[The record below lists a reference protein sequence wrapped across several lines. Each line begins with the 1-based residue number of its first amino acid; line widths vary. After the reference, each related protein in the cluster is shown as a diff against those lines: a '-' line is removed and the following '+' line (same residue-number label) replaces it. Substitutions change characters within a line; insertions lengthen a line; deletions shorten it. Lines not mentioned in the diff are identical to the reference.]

1 MRRPSSGHV
10 LIVGYSEVGQRSVA
24 AQGTVVVEYDV
35 PLERRGSR
43 IRIERRLYLSSPRV
57 SIDAVLERDGRQL
70 DVRERQVIAAVA
82 QDDHCEVSRR
92 RDQGLCHR
100 IDAQDPCATNRVRRR
115 IQYLA
120 LTGDELSVRQ
130 LSEVDL
136 RLRGLAMNSPRS
148 RGWRLRRRCK
158 SGYFFC
164 FS

>member
-1 MRRPSSGHV
+1 MRILSGYI
-10 LIVGYSEVGQRSVA
+10 LIGGYSEVGQRPVTA
-24 AQGTVVVEYDV
+24 GGTVVIEYDV
-35 PLERRGSR
+35 PPECRGSR
-43 IRIERRLYLSSPRV
+43 VRIERRRHLSSVRV
-57 SIDAVLERDGRQL
+57 RVDAVLERDRRQF

-100 IDAQDPCATNRVRRR
+100 IDAQEPLATNRVRRR

-136 RLRGLAMNSPRS
+136 RLRAQR
-148 RGWRLRRRCK
+148 
-158 SGYFFC
+158 
-164 FS
+164 